1 MNKYLLSLI
10 LMMPLSFNVL
20 AQDTDS
26 SEVEEVVVT
35 GIKSSLKDAINI
47 KRSNVGVVDAL
58 TAEVLVSSQMEI

>member
-1 MNKYLLSLI
+1 
-10 LMMPLSFNVL
+10 MMPLSFNVL